1 MSESN
6 WLIAI
11 WKFSDVASTQRLERI
26 QGQMLREVSDI
37 VHQMKDPRVQGININ
52 EVVVSKDLSYATV
65 YVSIIGEEDIQ
76 RTSLTALR
84 RAAGH
89 IRSQIARR
97 IHLRYAPELRIE
109 YDRTA
114 ERAARVLS
122 LIDEMDAEKDER

>member
-1 MSESN
+1 M
-6 WLIAI
+6 
-11 WKFSDVASTQRLERI
+11 ASPQRLGRI

-37 VHQMKDPRVQGININ
+37 VHQMKDPRVQGVNIS
-52 EVVVSKDLSYATV
+52 EVLVSKDLSYATV
-65 YVSIIGEEDIQ
+65 YISVIGEEDVQ
-76 RTSLTALR
+76 RTALTALR

-89 IRSQIARR
+89 LRSQIAQR

-122 LIDEMDAEKDER
+122 LIDGLDEGQDGQ

>member
-1 MSESN
+1 M
-6 WLIAI
+6 
-11 WKFSDVASTQRLERI
+11 ASPQRLGRI

-37 VHQMKDPRVQGININ
+37 VHQMKDPRVQGVNIN

-65 YVSIIGEEDIQ
+65 YVSIIGEEDNQ
-76 RTSLTALR
+76 RSALTALR

-89 IRSQIARR
+89 IRSQIAQR

-122 LIDEMDAEKDER
+122 LIDEMDVEKDER